1 MDAKIIFQSVQLL
14 LSGLYILFAS
24 LYILTYMIYRHIK
37 LNQQTIFNTDRN
49 TFTTYDPNRASA
61 RRYAP
66 ASSPRP
72 SSSRAVSRNPNNV
85 SRTYPYGNPNQKV
98 TVYTVEGKPN
108 TSSQRYGSAPAA
120 RKKSYDR
127 TPSPR
132 PVYNRAPSPR
142 PSNTKAVS
150 RNSNNVSQPH
160 SHVNPNQKVT
170 VYTVE
175 GRPDTSAERYGSAS
189 APREKSYNRP
199 PSPRP
204 VYNRAP
210 SPRPSN
216 TKAVSRNSNNVS
228 QPNSSVN
235 PNNKITVY
243 TIEGQPGT
251 STQKYNPPR
260 AASPGGRTTAIPSK
274 TKGKTFVRPRASS
287 LDDGRKCTRCNRQP
301 RMILATHYERQ
312 NYFSHLCVN
321 CNKELGNDHRKTPYP
336 IPRNSRHW
344 IP

>member
-1 MDAKIIFQSVQLL
+1 MIILCVALITYDVFVIVDPTQCFFLSCNYAGISTSSGTFYGWPVTITWPDYFRTNMDAKIIFQSVQLL

-49 TFTTYDPNRASA
+49 TYTKYDPNRASA

-127 TPSPR
+127 T
-132 PVYNRAPSPR
+132 
-142 PSNTKAVS
+142 
-150 RNSNNVSQPH
+150 
-160 SHVNPNQKVT
+160 
-170 VYTVE
+170 
-175 GRPDTSAERYGSAS
+175 
-189 APREKSYNRP
+189 